1 MSTVSKSPNGKHC
14 CEKEDRDAEYLH
26 AKCFFTGDI
35 YDASST
41 IFVDDITK
49 RTVTKTLQEVI
60 TKVGKASKL
69 LKKTL
74 PPISFIVMNQSK
86 EEHQVGFVG
95 PGSVKSMRTLYK
107 GNEWPEGMVKLC
119 PTQRV
124 LGTLLTYNCSC
135 VAERQARLRAA
146 QTGWTV
152 MGRFWS
158 AECSLRI
165 RRIILRSMVWSAL
178 LTGWETLLPSRAD
191 CKAFDKFTA
200 CNGRSLM
207 RGKASGRWIDTDGTK
222 RYHALTNVEVLRW
235 LKLVPTHL
243 ELQVRRLRWWQ
254 TILVD
259 REGNEALLGIF
270 FGRLGAEVEGPLL
283 DDGTLSPNAHPRVLQ
298 LEVDLRSLTDIEP
311 GKDFILAWQG
321 NMRKL
326 VVDEECRI
334 LFCNIDLQELRM
346 RALYDVECPVW
357 QLAHLRD
364 STETETDRPFKCS
377 FPLATGTKCQFCSTT
392 MRGLIGHKVGAHGF
406 YDPVQRAVITNECP
420 WCRSVFSTRLDAQHH
435 ACSSFLHG
443 SCRTC
448 GSTVHTVIRQP
459 QLPVECPLCKK
470 TDAANHES
478 KSLSRSCDESSLPKF
493 SSVSDYYDHIIRCHL
508 SLPAPRV
515 SGVQK
520 LHSLVAITVACSP

>member
-1 MSTVSKSPNGKHC
+1 M
-14 CEKEDRDAEYLH
+14 E
-26 AKCFFTGDI
+26 
-35 YDASST
+35 
-41 IFVDDITK
+41 
-49 RTVTKTLQEVI
+49 
-60 TKVGKASKL
+60 
-69 LKKTL
+69 
-74 PPISFIVMNQSK
+74 
-86 EEHQVGFVG
+86 
-95 PGSVKSMRTLYK
+95 
-107 GNEWPEGMVKLC
+107 KLC
-119 PTQRV
+119 STQRV
-124 LGTLLTYNCSC
+124 LGTLLTYNCSN

-158 AECSLRI
+158 AQCSLRI
-165 RRIILRSMVWSAL
+165 RRIIFRSMVWSAF

-200 CNGRSLM
+200 CKWRSLM

-222 RYHALTNVEVLRW
+222 RYYALTNAEVLRW

-243 ELQVRRLRWWQ
+243 KLQVRRLRWWQ
-254 TILVD
+254 TILMD

-283 DDGTLSPNAHPRVLQ
+283 EDGTLSPNAHPWVLQ

-311 GKDFILAWQG
+311 GKDFVLAWQG

-346 RALYDVECPVW
+346 RALCDDECPVW

-364 STETETDRPFKCS
+364 STETEIDRPFKCS

-392 MRGLIGHKVGAHGF
+392 MRGLIGHKVRAHGF

-420 WCRSVFSTRLDAQHH
+420 WCRSVFSTRLDASIMR
-435 ACSSFLHG
+435 ARLFFMG
-443 SCRTC
+443 
-448 GSTVHTVIRQP
+448 
-459 QLPVECPLCKK
+459 PVARV
-470 TDAANHES
+470 AAM
-478 KSLSRSCDESSLPKF
+478 
-493 SSVSDYYDHIIRCHL
+493 
-508 SLPAPRV
+508 
-515 SGVQK
+515 
-520 LHSLVAITVACSP
+520 HSNQTASVAC